1 MTGKT
6 TGKKSRLAVLIS
18 GSGSNLQ
25 AVIDAVK
32 LRVLPAEIAVV
43 VSNRKDAFGLQRAEQ
58 AGIPTLYFPL
68 KPYSDT
74 GRPRSEY
81 DADLAAEVKKYDPDW
96 VVLAGWM
103 HILSNEFVR
112 HFLYRIVNLHPALPG
127 RFPGAHAIAEALAA
141 YKAGKI
147 KHTGCMVHLV
157 ADEGVD
163 NGPILGVADVA
174 IYPTDS
180 EETLAARMHG
190 VEHTLLVQ
198 SLLRLIEGDEEI
210 DEDGGAEEE
219 DDDDWDEDE

>member
-18 GSGSNLQ
+18 GNGSNLQ

-127 RFPGAHAIAEALAA
+127 QFPGAHAIADALAA

-163 NGPILGVADVA
+163 NGPILGAADVA

-180 EETLAARMHG
+180 EDTLAARMHG

-210 DEDGGAEEE
+210 DEDAGAEEE
-219 DDDDWDEDE
+219 DDDWGEDD